1 MIEKSVENKIK
12 KYLFSKG
19 IYHFK
24 VHGSKFMVKGI
35 PDLVCC
41 HKGKFLGIEV
51 KRPGNLSG
59 QSKEQ
64 EVHERN
70 ILKSGGI
77 YLLVDDVNDV
87 INYIESME
95 KDDEKRPN
103 T

>member
-41 HKGKFLGIEV
+41 YKGKFLGIEV
-51 KRPGNLSG
+51 KKPGNKSG
-59 QSKEQ
+59 QTEEQ
-64 EVHERN
+64 KIHERN
-70 ILKSGGI
+70 ITKSGGI
-77 YLLVDDVNDV
+77 YLLVDDVNEV
-87 INYIESME
+87 IDYVEAEENN
-95 KDDEKRPN
+95 D
-103 T
+103 